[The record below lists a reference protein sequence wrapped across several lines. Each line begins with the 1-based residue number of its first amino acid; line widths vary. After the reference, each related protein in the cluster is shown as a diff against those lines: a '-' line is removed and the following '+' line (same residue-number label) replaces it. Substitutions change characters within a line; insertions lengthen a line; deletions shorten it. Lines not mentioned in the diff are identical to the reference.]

1 MMGYWNDTETTA
13 KVLKDGAIIT
23 ADLGFIDMK
32 GRLRLHGRSDDVIN
46 VGGYKIAPTEV
57 EDIALAF
64 YCWKDCICI
73 EAPHP
78 VVGKVLKLLIVPD
91 VDYNR
96 KNLVNYPKS
105 KLESHKVPVLY
116 DEIAEVRRTFNGK
129 IDRKSYR

>member
-1 MMGYWNDTETTA
+1 MD
-13 KVLKDGAIIT
+13 KC
-23 ADLGFIDMK
+23 
-32 GRLRLHGRSDDVIN
+32 RSF
-46 VGGYKIAPTEV
+46 TRR
-57 EDIALAF
+57 
-64 YCWKDCICI
+64 KDCICI

-96 KNLVNYPKS
+96 KNLVNYLRS

>member
-1 MMGYWNDTETTA
+1 
-13 KVLKDGAIIT
+13 
-23 ADLGFIDMK
+23 MK

-64 YCWKDCICI
+64 SGVKDCICI

-96 KNLVNYPKS
+96 KNLVNYLKS

-116 DEIAEVRRTFNGK
+116 GEIADVRRTFNGK

>member
-1 MMGYWNDTETTA
+1 
-13 KVLKDGAIIT
+13 
-23 ADLGFIDMK
+23 MK

-64 YCWKDCICI
+64 SGVKDCICI

-78 VVGKVLKLLIVPD
+78 VVGKVLKLLIVPN

-96 KNLVNYPKS
+96 KNLVNYLRS
-105 KLESHKVPVLY
+105 KLEPHKVPVLY

-129 IDRKSYR
+129 SIARVIDKKLDLEKDGGIDTLAILFD